1 MDVVSWAQII
11 ATLPLGRHVGK
22 TDTLLVELR
31 ERMNKCVLH
40 VAVRKICVVVHGG
53 YLLMY
58 AVIDIVAVA
67 APVAVAVADCSQ
79 NLHESRANY
88 SHVKHVIDDYLW

>member
-53 YLLMY
+53 YFPMY
-58 AVIDIVAVA
+58 AVIDVADGKSQV
-67 APVAVAVADCSQ
+67 VVAVADCSQ
-79 NLHESRANY
+79 NS
-88 SHVKHVIDDYLW
+88 SSIPS